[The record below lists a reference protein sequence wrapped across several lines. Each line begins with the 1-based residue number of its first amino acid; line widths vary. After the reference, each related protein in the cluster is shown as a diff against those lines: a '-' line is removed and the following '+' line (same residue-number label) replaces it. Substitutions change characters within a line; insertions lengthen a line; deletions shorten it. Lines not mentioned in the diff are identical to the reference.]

1 MRILMIGA
9 GGVGDAAAKIAVERD
24 FFDVF
29 VVADY
34 DIERA
39 RRTVDVVKERRP
51 GENRFHAV
59 AIDASDADNVA
70 HRNRGCSAG
79 WRIGV
84 EDFQD
89 GSSYAAHPKDLDV
102 AQRYLRR
109 T

>member
-1 MRILMIGA
+1 MSRVLPGGSTTGA
-9 GGVGDAAAKIAVERD
+9 ATRAIRVLVVDDHPVVRAGMVAMLSEEPGLVVVGEAAN
-24 FFDVF
+24 
-29 VVADY
+29 
-34 DIERA
+34 
-39 RRTVDVVKERRP
+39 
-51 GENRFHAV
+51 G
-59 AIDASDADNVA
+59 A